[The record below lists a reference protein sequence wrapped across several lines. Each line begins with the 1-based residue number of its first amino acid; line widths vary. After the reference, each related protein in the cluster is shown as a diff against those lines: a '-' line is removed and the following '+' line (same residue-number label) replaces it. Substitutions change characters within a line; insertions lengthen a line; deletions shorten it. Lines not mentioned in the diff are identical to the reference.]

1 MGYSPESSKKL
12 AKLHSELI
20 QKMLQ
25 SFENEAISIL
35 KFRRQVFFD
44 LLQNDKNVYR
54 THTGVFNDLVD
65 EGLAPRKLNPL
76 KLTDITSYLKTTLN
90 MYLDNSGERPG
101 LVMYDLIH
109 DSDDSVLEFAHNVLL
124 PLMEELGIENL
135 PEREPMVDFGD
146 GSPLEFPIAE
156 RIRVEGNVKFG
167 TETET
172 ERALLRRI
180 YDKFDEFAK
189 ANPDMT
195 INDLKYLSSM
205 DFYTN
210 LTSFLD
216 REIKMLEFG
225 NMYTAVPG
233 TEGVR
238 PALHIIQS
246 MLDSIDEI
254 APSLSK
260 NQLDELVDLIDEFDM
275 QDFIGFSDELEQDY
289 GKTKLNISDYV
300 DVTDTPAVDKTKR
313 IQFIKDK
320 LAQYMDDFVEQANA
334 YLTSS
339 DDLITNGFSYVT
351 YKRGQ
356 DAKRFRE
363 TFKVGFIESGIV
375 DLEILLKNSADPVGF
390 LHSLH
395 DAHAAGNV
403 TESFPPYVSEKLLA
417 SLNQKYGLNTAG
429 MLNTSRFLGQ
439 MFEGVTIGELAAEVF
454 NYPNRPDF
462 YDITPIITKLEK
474 YDNYIDD
481 TGSVELQVN
490 PDSPQNLIFEDDV
503 VVYHSRPAET
513 GPLPSDANFH
523 AGTYQA
529 AMDRA
534 SYFYEGQSMH
544 EMLGETL
551 VELDENLNAVL
562 NDINPL
568 EDYDT
573 TFAADYGTTNNRTEI
588 IGHLEYT
595 ADEGHLEIRYSI
607 DGEWVDGNGYPIID
621 EYYDVEDISTLKE
634 ISGDLSTADYI
645 DAETIFEKLPL
656 GPGSEFQ
663 WAKGYDIYEISI
675 PKDATVLNLD
685 APISVV
691 QRRQE
696 ITISGDMLQEAIENG
711 LNTGLDPTYDDITE
725 ITIGNKTVSID
736 DRLTPKAIEE
746 LVFGSYDVVAY
757 QNNIE
762 DVGSTSYIIKPN
774 SRATVR
780 ALTGPKR
787 RLFNNRVIRAFVSNN
802 PFFFGESFFDNKRK
816 IETILGLVEDDR
828 KQDVQTILEFYK
840 KVANG
845 EEGLETSV
853 EKANLDKLFVDDF
866 DTPTNVADDFY
877 VVTPEQLSNAIEEI
891 RKSFGDT
898 LPEIQ
903 FESHLDFINQ
913 LEQTL
918 MTQGFQE
925 KVGGELDDLRVVLDD
940 WLTGGGTFED
950 TKFFNNFPKLENLPD
965 PQNIRGFVAAAGGPE
980 EIKEGYV
987 IPQYFK
993 DKPNVPYV
1001 DTPTNVDGNLTE
1013 YAVDDVTRK
1022 QDLQVPEEALKRKG
1036 FKTVDVPGPK
1046 KVATLE
1052 IDGILHARPTSR
1064 LGMIL
1069 QNSPEEL
1076 YLMTPDGLVEANTLN
1091 VLKLG
1096 RGPFEVFTYD
1106 QADAPTAF
1114 QYLEE
1119 NAGLFY
1125 KDDVALDEVSFSV
1138 KKPVNPRGVEFG
1150 PVDELDKAIASS
1162 DGVENLN
1169 KAKAVIRNNPGVF
1182 RKVLNVVEK
1191 LDIGDQVIQQVLKR
1205 AFPRIGLSALAG
1217 PVGIAYAL
1225 YETALLLSDVGNA
1238 AYQAQTTDESFWDN
1252 FGEVSDKYSIAY
1264 KISKP
1269 VYDTLFEAVKADLE
1283 DDDTLYLLGR

>member
-1 MGYSPESSKKL
+1 MAYSPESSKIL
-12 AKLHSELI
+12 SKLHSELV

-35 KFRRQVFFD
+35 QFRRQVFFD
-44 LLQNDKNVYR
+44 LLQNNSNRYR
-54 THTGVFNDLVD
+54 THNDVFTSLVN
-65 EGLAPRKLNPL
+65 EALAPRKLNPL
-76 KLTDITSYLKTTLN
+76 SLTDISSYLKTTLN
-90 MYLDNSGERPG
+90 MYLDNSKERPG
-101 LVMYDLIH
+101 AIMYDLVH
-109 DSDDSVLEFAHNVLL
+109 ANNDKVLEFAHNVLL
-124 PLMEELGIENL
+124 PVMEELGIENL

-146 GSPLEFPIAE
+146 GSPVEFPIAE

-167 TETET
+167 TETEA
-172 ERALLRRI
+172 ERALLRKI

-189 ANPDMT
+189 ANPNMT
-195 INDLKYLSSM
+195 INDLKTLTS
-205 DFYTN
+205 DLDTYTN
-210 LTSFLD
+210 FTSFLSN
-216 REIKMLEFG
+216 EILMLEFG
-225 NMYTAVPG
+225 NMYSAVPG

-260 NQLDELVDLIDEFDM
+260 NQLDELVALIDEFDM
-275 QDFIGFSDELEQDY
+275 QDFIGFSDDLEQDY
-289 GKTKLNISDYV
+289 GKTKLDISDYV

-339 DDLITNGFSYVT
+339 DDLLTIGFSDVT

-375 DLEILLKNSADPVGF
+375 DLEILLRNSADPVGF
-390 LHSLH
+390 LHSLN
-395 DAHAAGNV
+395 DAHAVGNV
-403 TESFPPYVSEKLLA
+403 SINFPPYVSEKLLT
-417 SLNQKYGLNTAG
+417 SLNEKHGLNTAG
-429 MLNTSRFLGQ
+429 MLNTSRFLGE

-462 YDITPIITKLEK
+462 NDITPIINKLEK

-621 EYYDVEDISTLKE
+621 EYYDVEDVSTLKE

-691 QRRQE
+691 QRGQN

-816 IETILGLVEDDR
+816 IETILGYVEDDR

-853 EKANLDKLFVDDF
+853 EKANLDKLFV
-866 DTPTNVADDFY
+866 
-877 VVTPEQLSNAIEEI
+877 E
-891 RKSFGDT
+891 
-898 LPEIQ
+898 
-903 FESHLDFINQ
+903 
-913 LEQTL
+913 
-918 MTQGFQE
+918 
-925 KVGGELDDLRVVLDD
+925 DL
-940 WLTGGGTFED
+940 
-950 TKFFNNFPKLENLPD
+950 
-965 PQNIRGFVAAAGGPE
+965 
-980 EIKEGYV
+980 
-987 IPQYFK
+987 
-993 DKPNVPYV
+993 

-1022 QDLQVPEEALKRKG
+1022 QDLQVPEEALKGKG

-1091 VLKLG
+1091 ILKLG

-1125 KDDVALDEVSFSV
+1125 KDDVALDEVSFRV

-1150 PVDELDKAIASS
+1150 PVDELDKAIATS

>member
-1 MGYSPESSKKL
+1 MAYSPESSKIL
-12 AKLHSELI
+12 SKLHSELI

-54 THTGVFNDLVD
+54 THSGVFSDLVN
-65 EGLAPRKLNPL
+65 EALAPRKLNPL
-76 KLTDITSYLKTTLN
+76 PLKDISSYLKTTLN
-90 MYLDNSGERPG
+90 MYLDNSKERPG
-101 LVMYDLIH
+101 AIMYDLIH
-109 DSDDSVLEFAHNVLL
+109 ANDDKVLEFAHNVLL
-124 PLMEELGIENL
+124 PVMEELGIENL

-146 GSPLEFPIAE
+146 GSPVEFPIAE
-156 RIRVEGNVKFG
+156 RIKVEGNVKFG
-167 TETET
+167 TETDT
-172 ERALLRRI
+172 QRALLRRI

-189 ANPDMT
+189 ANPDIT
-195 INDLKYLSSM
+195 INDLKTLTN
-205 DFYTN
+205 DLDTYTN
-210 LTSFLD
+210 FTSFLNN
-216 REIKMLEFG
+216 EIQMLEFG
-225 NMYTAVPG
+225 NMYSAVPG

-260 NQLDELVDLIDEFDM
+260 NQLDELVALIDEFDM

-289 GKTKLNISDYV
+289 GKTKLNLSDYV

-339 DDLITNGFSYVT
+339 DNLITIGFSDVT

-363 TFKVGFIESGIV
+363 TFKVGFIESGFV
-375 DLEILLKNSADPVGF
+375 DLEILLRNSADPVGF

-403 TESFPPYVSEKLLA
+403 TENFPPYVSEKLLA
-417 SLNQKYGLNTAG
+417 TLNEKYGLNTAG
-429 MLNTSRFLGQ
+429 MINTSKYLGQ
-439 MFEGVTIGELAAEVF
+439 MFEGLTIAELAAEVF
-454 NYPNRPDF
+454 DYPNRPDF
-462 YDITPIITKLEK
+462 YDITPIIEKLNK

-503 VVYHSRPAET
+503 VVYHSRPAEA

-562 NDINPL
+562 DDINPL

-573 TFAADYGTTNNRTEI
+573 TFSADYGTANNSTEVM
-588 IGHLEYT
+588 GHLEYT
-595 ADEGHLEIRYSI
+595 ADEGHLEIRYSV

-621 EYYDVEDISTLKE
+621 EYYDVEDVSTLKE

-691 QRRQE
+691 QRGQN

-845 EEGLETSV
+845 EEGLDTSV
-853 EKANLDKLFVDDF
+853 EKANLDKLFVDD
-866 DTPTNVADDFY
+866 
-877 VVTPEQLSNAIEEI
+877 L
-891 RKSFGDT
+891 
-898 LPEIQ
+898 
-903 FESHLDFINQ
+903 
-913 LEQTL
+913 
-918 MTQGFQE
+918 
-925 KVGGELDDLRVVLDD
+925 
-940 WLTGGGTFED
+940 
-950 TKFFNNFPKLENLPD
+950 
-965 PQNIRGFVAAAGGPE
+965 
-980 EIKEGYV
+980 
-987 IPQYFK
+987 
-993 DKPNVPYV
+993 

-1013 YAVDDVTRK
+1013 YVVDDVTRK
-1022 QDLQVPEEALKRKG
+1022 QDLQVPEEALKPKG

-1091 VLKLG
+1091 ILKLG

-1283 DDDTLYLLGR
+1283 DNDTLYLLGR

>member
-1 MGYSPESSKKL
+1 MAYSPESSKIL
-12 AKLHSELI
+12 SKLHSELI

-44 LLQNDKNVYR
+44 LLQNDKNTYR
-54 THTGVFNDLVD
+54 THGDVFNDLVG
-65 EGLAPRKLNPL
+65 EALAPRKLNPL
-76 KLTDITSYLKTTLN
+76 SLTDISSYLKTTLN
-90 MYLDNSGERPG
+90 MYLDNSKERPG
-101 LVMYDLIH
+101 AIMYDLIH
-109 DSDDSVLEFAHNVLL
+109 ANDDKVLEFAHNVLL
-124 PLMEELGIENL
+124 PVMEELGIENL

-146 GSPLEFPIAE
+146 GSPVEFPIAE
-156 RIRVEGNVKFG
+156 RIRNEGNVKFG
-167 TETET
+167 TKTET
-172 ERALLRRI
+172 ERALLRKI

-195 INDLKYLSSM
+195 MNDLKFLSSM

-216 REIKMLEFG
+216 TEIRMLEFG
-225 NMYTAVPG
+225 NMYSAVPG

-238 PALHIIQS
+238 PALHIVQS

-260 NQLDELVDLIDEFDM
+260 SQLDELVALIDEFDM

-289 GKTKLNISDYV
+289 GKTKLNLSDYV

-339 DDLITNGFSYVT
+339 DDLITIGFSDVV

-363 TFKVGFIESGIV
+363 TFKVGFVESGIV
-375 DLEILLKNSADPVGF
+375 DLEILLRNSADPVGF

-395 DAHAAGNV
+395 DAHAVGNV

-417 SLNQKYGLNTAG
+417 ALNEKYGLNTAG
-429 MLNTSRFLGQ
+429 MINASRYLGQ

-462 YDITPIITKLEK
+462 NDITPIIEKLEK
-474 YDNYIDD
+474 YDNYIND
-481 TGSVELQVN
+481 TGGVELQVN
-490 PDSPQNLIFEDDV
+490 PDSPQNIVFEDDV

-534 SYFYEGQSMH
+534 SYFYEGKSMH

-551 VELDENLNAVL
+551 VQLDENLNAVL
-562 NDINPL
+562 DDINPL

-573 TFAADYGTTNNRTEI
+573 TFTADYGTANNSTEVT
-588 IGHLEYT
+588 GHLEYT
-595 ADEGHLEIRYSI
+595 ADEGHLEIRYSV

-621 EYYDVEDISTLKE
+621 EYYDVEDVSTLRE

-645 DAETIFEKLPL
+645 NAETIFEKLPL

-675 PKDATVLNLD
+675 PKDAKVLNLD
-685 APISVV
+685 APITVV
-691 QRRQE
+691 QRGQN
-696 ITISGDMLQEAIENG
+696 ITISGDMLQEAVENG
-711 LNTGLDPTYDDITE
+711 LNKGLDPTYDDITE

-736 DRLTPKAIEE
+736 KNLTPNEIEDM
-746 LVFGSYDVVAY
+746 LFGEYDVIAY

-762 DVGSTSYIIKPN
+762 DVGSTSYVIKSN
-774 SRATVR
+774 SKAAVR

-802 PFFFGESFFDNKRK
+802 PFFFGGGFFDN
-816 IETILGLVEDDR
+816 DR
-828 KQDVQTILEFYK
+828 RIRNIVDGISDKGRRYSVNTILEHFNK
-840 KVANG
+840 IAMGREITPSEQSNF
-845 EEGLETSV
+845 
-853 EKANLDKLFVDDF
+853 DRLFVDDL
-866 DTPTNVADDFY
+866 V
-877 VVTPEQLSNAIEEI
+877 
-891 RKSFGDT
+891 
-898 LPEIQ
+898 
-903 FESHLDFINQ
+903 
-913 LEQTL
+913 
-918 MTQGFQE
+918 
-925 KVGGELDDLRVVLDD
+925 
-940 WLTGGGTFED
+940 
-950 TKFFNNFPKLENLPD
+950 
-965 PQNIRGFVAAAGGPE
+965 
-980 EIKEGYV
+980 
-987 IPQYFK
+987 
-993 DKPNVPYV
+993 
-1001 DTPTNVDGNLTE
+1001 TPTNVDGNLTE

-1022 QDLQVPEEALKRKG
+1022 QDLQVPEEALKMKG
-1036 FKTVDVPGPK
+1036 FKTVNVPGPK

-1052 IDGILHARPTSR
+1052 IDGILHARPTSI
-1064 LGMIL
+1064 LGRIL
-1069 QNSPEEL
+1069 QNSPENL

-1096 RGPFEVFTYD
+1096 KGPFEVFTYD
-1106 QADAPTAF
+1106 LADAPTAF

-1125 KDDVALDEVSFSV
+1125 KDDVALDEVSMSV
-1138 KKPVNPRGVEFG
+1138 KKPINPRGVEFG

-1238 AYQAQTTDESFWDN
+1238 AYKAQTTDESFWDN